1 MKIAIASSNPHKIRE
16 IRDILSGLPAEV
28 IPASELGVDM
38 SLVKETGD
46 TLEENAILKAKFL
59 YERTGL
65 PSLADDTG
73 LFVDALDGEPG
84 VRTAR
89 YAGEEA
95 DSRDNIEKLLRN
107 LRGKDNRRAHF
118 RTIVAFVDEEGKVH
132 LFEGRVDGEI
142 TLEPVG
148 DKGFGYD
155 PIFYYP
161 PAGKTFAQMEDEEKN
176 RVSHR
181 YRDLEKF
188 RKFLWERLTSSTG
201 TEL

>member
-16 IRDILSGLPAEV
+16 IRDILSGLPVEV

-132 LFEGRVDGEI
+132 LFEGRADGEI
-142 TLEPVG
+142 TEEPAG

-181 YRDLEKF
+181 YRALEKF

>member
-16 IRDILSGLPAEV
+16 IRDILSGLPVEV

-142 TLEPVG
+142 TVEPVG

-161 PAGKTFAQMEDEEKN
+161 PAGKTFARMEDEEKN

-181 YRDLEKF
+181 YRALEKF

>member
-16 IRDILSGLPAEV
+16 IRDILSGLPVEV

-38 SLVKETGD
+38 SLVKETGN

-142 TLEPVG
+142 TEEPVG

-181 YRDLEKF
+181 YRALEKF

>member
-142 TLEPVG
+142 TVEPVG

-181 YRDLEKF
+181 YRALEKF

>member
-16 IRDILSGLPAEV
+16 IRDILSGLPVEV

-142 TLEPVG
+142 TEEPVG

-181 YRDLEKF
+181 YRALEKF